1 MSLPSQKVAAKPF
14 HDESVPAVPGA
25 SPGHP
30 LVVFGDHRFCA
41 GESLDVMRMAGP
53 HMHSQVEL
61 NFVLEGAM
69 TYWFDGRRLTVSQG
83 RLALFWGM
91 IPHQVVDIAEPTRF
105 VCLYIPMSVF
115 LGLPSLSRFRDAV
128 FRGAMIEAMEIRPFD
143 REIFLRWREELLSG
157 DASLEQIVRDEV
169 TARVRRLDREGW
181 RDLRAV
187 GSAIALPD
195 RHEAERRLPDRED
208 GSLHQ
213 RTCTGGDFGSRRG
226 ALGRPAS
233 ELCDDAVQAGDRS
246 DDRPGDRAPA
256 PRHGAVA
263 AYRNRHAGHDDRV
276 RIRFRLAVAILR
288 SVRTSFRDEAECI
301 PQDAGEVIVTRGDV
315 VKMRQ
320 LPHATYGPNGRSL
333 ASIVPLRLYCSGSV
347 SLGWSLRP
355 SGIRTLS

>member
-143 REIFLRWREELLSG
+143 REIFLRWREELMSG

-195 RHEAERRLPDRED
+195 RHEAERRLPIEKMARFISEHSLEAISAVDVARSAGVHPNYAMTLFKRVIGQTIAQAIVRQRLDTAQSLLIGTDMPVTTIAFESGF
-208 GSLHQ
+208 GSLS
-213 RTCTGGDFGSRRG
+213 RFYEAFGRRFG
-226 ALGRPAS
+226 MRPN
-233 ELCDDAVQAGDRS
+233 
-246 DDRPGDRAPA
+246 
-256 PRHGAVA
+256 
-263 AYRNRHAGHDDRV
+263 AYRRM
-276 RIRFRLAVAILR
+276 LAR
-288 SVRTSFRDEAECI
+288 SS
-301 PQDAGEVIVTRGDV
+301 
-315 VKMRQ
+315 
-320 LPHATYGPNGRSL
+320 
-333 ASIVPLRLYCSGSV
+333 
-347 SLGWSLRP
+347 
-355 SGIRTLS
+355 